1 MPTPSARSAALK
13 DAPAAAPKFREKEP
27 GRGRGS
33 KDEEE
38 KPPTTTARK
47 KKERKPPA
55 ETPCRFWVQGDCRRA
70 EECPYLHDPAIK
82 AGPPTPSARA
92 QAMKAAPCASPNL
105 LKSKKKE
112 KPPISPEKLL
122 KQDRQRA
129 AKAAKHALEA
139 EAKRKEAAM
148 TPEERRAKMVA
159 EAKRLG
165 EERRRKVAEE
175 EARVEAAK
183 EAQRLSIAAKRKEQ
197 AALDADAVT
206 AARVAREC
214 AAFLRTE
221 EAKKR
226 GAERNQSMRG
236 ERSECARRGC
246 GERAERPAVERAASG
261 DAHDRRRRFW

>member
-1 MPTPSARSAALK
+1 MAAK
-13 DAPAAAPKFREKEP
+13 PAATAPAAAPKFREKERP
-27 GRGRGS
+27 
-33 KDEEE
+33 KAEE
-38 KPPTTTARK
+38 KPPPTTARK

-70 EECPYLHDPAIK
+70 EECPYLHDPSVK
-82 AGPPTPSARA
+82 AAPTPSARA

-129 AKAAKHALEA
+129 AKAAKNALEA

-183 EAQRLSIAAKRKEQ
+183 EAQRLSIAQKRKEQ

-214 AAFLRTE
+214 MAFLRTE

-226 GAERNQSMRG
+226 GAERNQSMR
-236 ERSECARRGC
+236 ESEATARANAVDSVRNDPRSNAPHGKATRCAFPC
-246 GERAERPAVERAASG
+246 PAR
-261 DAHDRRRRFW
+261 